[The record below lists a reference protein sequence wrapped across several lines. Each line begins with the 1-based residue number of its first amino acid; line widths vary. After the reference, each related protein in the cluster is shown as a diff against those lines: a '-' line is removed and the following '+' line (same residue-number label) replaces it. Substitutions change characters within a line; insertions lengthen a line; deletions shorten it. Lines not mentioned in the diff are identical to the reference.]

1 MSITTERT
9 TLVCLFHHDDQARA
23 ALEDLQEAGIPASSI
38 TTLRGQAQGGLDSH
52 NASDN
57 ATHTAQLT
65 ALGIPARDLDH
76 LHEGLHNG
84 GTIISVEATSENVDQ
99 VESIF
104 GDHRATKIDEADV
117 EPEYAPAPLAAVTA
131 GATAIPVVEEELVV
145 GKRTVD
151 QGGVRVYRRVVEIP
165 AQEAVTLRE
174 EHVVIE
180 RNLVDRPATA
190 ADLAAQG
197 THTIELTETAEEAVV
212 SKTAHVV
219 EEVLVGKTVGER
231 TEHIQD
237 TVRHTEVEFEELP
250 STGATTLRNRN
261 L

>member
-1 MSITTERT
+1 MSSTTDQT
-9 TLVCLFHHDDQARA
+9 ILVCLFHHDDQANA
-23 ALEDLQEAGIPASSI
+23 ALEDLQEAGVPSTSI
-38 TTLRGQAQGGLDSH
+38 TTLRKPTDTNGTE
-52 NASDN
+52 
-57 ATHTAQLT
+57 THTAQLS
-65 ALGIPARDLDH
+65 ALGVPSRDIEH

-84 GTIISVEATSENVDQ
+84 GTIISVAAAAQYVSK

-104 GDHRATKIDEADV
+104 GDHRAAKIDEVDA
-117 EPEYAPAPLAAVTA
+117 EPDYGTAPVALAA
-131 GATAIPVVEEELVV
+131 GATAIPIVEEELVV

-165 AQEAVTLRE
+165 AAESVSLRE

-180 RNLVDRPATA
+180 RNPVNRPATA
-190 ADLAAQG
+190 ADLASQG
-197 THTIELTETAEEAVV
+197 KHVVELTETAEEAVV

-219 EEVLVGKTVGER
+219 EEILVGKTTEQR

-237 TVRHTEVEFEELP
+237 TVRHTEVELEELP
-250 STGATTLRNRN
+250 SAESSIPRNRN